1 MELLCESAQQSSLC
15 VCVCV
20 CVCVCAKEVRAGGPD
35 SSESPAQVHQYQND
49 TQHKHEQISK

>member
-1 MELLCESAQQSSLC
+1 MC

-20 CVCVCAKEVRAGGPD
+20 CVWCVCAKEVRAGGPD